1 MSVSQA
7 GLLPEITMWLG
18 REPRVKSAVLFGS
31 SAREPE
37 GAATGAPRR
46 ADLDLH
52 ILTPVPEEL
61 ERVDWAAALPGQA
74 FRHQA
79 VRPATGGVR
88 KATVLFATGEIDL
101 VLVPEEPFRQA
112 ALALELGRHRENPPL
127 MTALNEV
134 ATCLHSG
141 YRFLKGEQEWGAAY
155 ARIGSGMPGVR
166 LGDAEAK
173 MLADIFLCDLLWV
186 LQKIDRGELAAAQ
199 HLLHRSLAE
208 TNFRYVR
215 ELRLRR
221 GEPLLSFGLGRKVE
235 AILPPAELA
244 WVQVSAR
251 LEAEELRRAGR
262 SAFTGMQAL
271 MAKLVP
277 AWRVPEGAALLIA
290 EGGLRDAD

>member
-7 GLLPEITMWLG
+7 GLLADITAWLE

-31 SAREPE
+31 SARASEGITQ
-37 GAATGAPRR
+37 GAARR

-52 ILTPVPEEL
+52 LVTPAPAEL
-61 ERVDWAAALPGQA
+61 EQIDWAQALPGQA

-88 KATVLFATGEIDL
+88 KATVLFASGEMDL
-101 VLVPEEPFRQA
+101 VLVPQEPFHQA
-112 ALALELGRHRENPPL
+112 SLALEHGRHRENPQL
-127 MTALNEV
+127 MVALNEV
-134 ATCLHSG
+134 ATCLRSG
-141 YRFLKGEQEWGAAY
+141 YRFLKGEKEWGAVY
-155 ARIGSGMPGVR
+155 ARIDAEMPSVR

-173 MLADIFLCDLLWV
+173 VLADIFLCDLLWV

-208 TNFRYVR
+208 TNFRYIR

-235 AILPPAELA
+235 AILPPEELT

-251 LEAEELRRAGR
+251 LEADELRRAAQT
-262 SAFTGMQAL
+262 AFRGMQAL
-271 MAKLVP
+271 MEKLMP
-277 AWRVPEGAALLIA
+277 AWRVPEGVTRLLA
-290 EGGLRDAD
+290 DARI

>member
-7 GLLPEITMWLG
+7 GLLADITAWLEQ
-18 REPRVKSAVLFGS
+18 EPRVKSAVLFGS
-31 SAREPE
+31 SARAPE
-37 GAATGAPRR
+37 GAAKSAARR

-52 ILTPVPEEL
+52 LVTPVPAEL
-61 ERVDWAAALPGQA
+61 ERVEWAKAVPGQA

-88 KATVLFATGEIDL
+88 KATVLFAAGEIDL
-101 VLVPEEPFRQA
+101 VLVPEEPFR
-112 ALALELGRHRENPPL
+112 LVSRALELGRHREDPQL
-127 MTALNEV
+127 MVALNEV
-134 ATCLHSG
+134 ATLLHSG
-141 YRFLKGEQEWGAAY
+141 YRFLKGEPEWGACY
-155 ARIGSGMPGVR
+155 KRIATEMPGVR

-173 MLADIFLCDLLWV
+173 VLADIFLCDLLWV

-235 AILPPAELA
+235 AILPPEELA

-251 LEAEELRRAGR
+251 LEADELRRAAQA
-262 SAFTGMQAL
+262 SFNGMQAL
-271 MAKLVP
+271 MTKLVP
-277 AWRVPEGAALLIA
+277 AWRVPEGAKALIV
-290 EGGLRDAD
+290 ECGLRVAD

>member
-1 MSVSQA
+1 MSVAQA
-7 GLLPEITMWLG
+7 GLLADIMAWLE
-18 REPRVKSAVLFGS
+18 RDPRVKSAVLFGS
-31 SAREPE
+31 SARASE
-37 GAATGAPRR
+37 GSGTEASRR

-52 ILTPVPEEL
+52 LVTPTPAEL
-61 ERVDWAAALPGQA
+61 EQVDWPRALPGQA

-88 KATVLFATGEIDL
+88 KATVLFAAGEMDL

-112 ALALELGRHRENPPL
+112 SLALEHGKHRENPVL
-127 MTALNEV
+127 MAALNEV

-141 YRFLKGEQEWGAAY
+141 YRFLKGEKEWGVFY
-155 ARIGSGMPGVR
+155 ARIASEMPGVR

-173 MLADIFLCDLLWV
+173 QLADIFLCDLLWV
-186 LQKIDRGELAAAQ
+186 LQKLDRGELAAAQ

-208 TNFRYVR
+208 TNYRYIR

-235 AILPPAELA
+235 SILPPDELA

-251 LEAEELRRAGR
+251 REAGELRQAAQASFQGI
-262 SAFTGMQAL
+262 QAL
-271 MAKLVP
+271 MTQLVP
-277 AWRVPEGAALLIA
+277 AWRVPAGARALIA
-290 EGGLRDAD
+290 EGGLRIAD

>member
-1 MSVSQA
+1 MSVAQA
-7 GLLPEITMWLG
+7 GLLTDITAWLE
-18 REPRVKSAVLFGS
+18 RDPRVKSAVLFGS
-31 SAREPE
+31 SARASE
-37 GAATGAPRR
+37 GADKAAPRR

-52 ILTPVPEEL
+52 ILTPVPAEL
-61 ERVDWAAALPGQA
+61 ERVDWSTALPGQS

-112 ALALELGRHRENPPL
+112 SRAIELGRHREDPQL
-127 MTALNEV
+127 MVALNEV
-134 ATCLHSG
+134 ATLLHSG
-141 YRFLKGEQEWGAAY
+141 YRFLKGEAEWGASY
-155 ARIGSGMPGVR
+155 QRIATAMPGVR
-166 LGDAEAK
+166 LGDGEAK
-173 MLADIFLCDLLWV
+173 LLADIFLCDLLWV

-235 AILPPAELA
+235 SILPPEELA

-251 LEAEELRRAGR
+251 LDAEELRRAAQA
-262 SAFTGMQAL
+262 AFSGMQAL
-271 MAKLVP
+271 MTKLVP
-277 AWRVPEGAALLIA
+277 AWQVPEGAKALMA
-290 EGGLRDAD
+290 EGGMRIAD

>member
-7 GLLPEITMWLG
+7 GLLAEITAWLEG
-18 REPRVKSAVLFGS
+18 EPRVKSAVLFGS
-31 SAREPE
+31 SARTPE
-37 GAATGAPRR
+37 GGAMSGEPRR

-52 ILTPVPEEL
+52 IVTPMPAEL
-61 ERVDWAAALPGQA
+61 EQVDWARALPGQT

-88 KATVLFATGEIDL
+88 KATVLFAAGEIDL
-101 VLVPEEPFRQA
+101 VLVPQGRFRLGR
-112 ALALELGRHRENPPL
+112 LAMRLGRHRKDPRL
-127 MTALNEV
+127 RVALNEV

-141 YRFLKGEQEWGAAY
+141 YRFLKGEQEWGAFY
-155 ARIGSGMPGVR
+155 ARIAAEMPGVR

-173 MLADIFLCDLLWV
+173 VLADIFLCDLLWV
-186 LQKIDRGELAAAQ
+186 RQKLDRGELAAAQ

-235 AILPPAELA
+235 AILPPQELS

-251 LEAEELRRAGR
+251 LEADELRRAADA
-262 SAFTGMQAL
+262 AFAGLQAL
-271 MAKLVP
+271 MAELVP
-277 AWRVPEGAALLIA
+277 AWRVPEGVTQLLA
-290 EGGLRDAD
+290 ETQRR